1 MQSRVGYLIIG
12 FLLLCL
18 SGYIFFDAIWA
29 HSTVPL
35 VTSHVFAV
43 SVLLLSYSYLHPQFK
58 KKDERMKII
67 REKGMHYS
75 FLVLMLYFI
84 IFVVLLS
91 ANIVSLTA
99 IAVVQILI
107 SLTIITV
114 ALCMVILSKIY

>member
-1 MQSRVGYLIIG
+1 MLSRVGYLIIG
-12 FLLLCL
+12 FVLLCL
-18 SGYIFFDAIWA
+18 SGYMFFDAISA
-29 HSTVPL
+29 HATVPL

-43 SVLLLSYSYLHPQFK
+43 SVLLLSYSYLYPQFK

-84 IFVVLLS
+84 IFIVLLS

-107 SLTIITV
+107 SLTVITV
-114 ALCMVILSKIY
+114 ALCMVALSKIY